1 MHRIITNEE
10 FQSGS
15 YLNISYDD
23 GLAEESILHQMGYNV
38 GKTDNLSDSQRWIIL
53 ECMVD
58 NNIAS
63 KSKIVAYLNSFIR
76 RNGNKSNME
85 DSVDKWICDRTH
97 IQNYKIDSDRWVKV
111 GNLSISKYKKNS
123 ILRSNDL

>member
-1 MHRIITNEE
+1 ME
-10 FQSGS
+10 
-15 YLNISYDD
+15 
-23 GLAEESILHQMGYNV
+23 YNV

-111 GNLSISKYKKNS
+111 GNLSISKYKKS
-123 ILRSNDL
+123 STLRSNDL